1 MSNQQSPVA
10 PESSKSEAVEESS
23 SEAKPYTVEDGRKLL
38 KDIQAQTGFD
48 SYTAYLGAY
57 MEREDR
63 TDFQLLWDWVNKG
76 NPLHTE
82 DSFTIFDVSAHEDS
96 PPKMAKRC
104 RSSSILELLA
114 ALYQPRE
121 HVRVQVVVWKVG
133 NYISRDVFD
142 TLGLGLRIDPQFFL
156 AMIDTLIHLKEW
168 QHFGPVVESRPP
180 RPSHVVVGRAFA
192 TFVHRYPLYKPVAA
206 PIILIA
212 CNLYS
217 DMTLRQLI
225 DVRCVADQG
234 INHPPPFAIPSH
246 PLEDN
251 KTQVEDRCDAEWL
264 HVYRETFTTLAGSN
278 PGIFSSTAAII
289 AGVLMPLLQMNG
301 FKIRPQFFRLRQ
313 SFLALQAAMD
323 RESGDRAARDRES
336 GDHQAVNH
344 KSSELHRKR
353 FWLRRSVEDSDDDM
367 IHFEKYIS
375 AEDPTYLLESSA
387 YLKIKQEMSQIHNE
401 ARRLDAEVRDY
412 LQLVVGNLA
421 LEESR
426 KSIELSNQ
434 QILEGKRGL

>member
-1 MSNQQSPVA
+1 MSDQQSPVA

-23 SEAKPYTVEDGRKLL
+23 SEAKPYTDEDGKQLW

-48 SYTAYLGAY
+48 SYSAYLRAY
-57 MEREDR
+57 MESEDR
-63 TDFQLLWDWVNKG
+63 TDLKLLWDWIDNG
-76 NPLHTE
+76 AYSHTG

-96 PPKMAKRC
+96 PPKMAKC
-104 RSSSILELLA
+104 YRSSSVFELLA

-121 HVRVQVVVWKVG
+121 HVRVQVVVWK
-133 NYISRDVFD
+133 ISSYVSHNLLD

-156 AMIDTLIHLKEW
+156 AMIDTLILKEW
-168 QHFGPVVESRPP
+168 QHFDPVVESRPP

-192 TFVHRYPLYKPVAA
+192 TFVRQFPLYKPVAA

-234 INHPPPFAIPSH
+234 INHPPPFTVPSH

-251 KTQVEDRCDAEWL
+251 KTQVEDRYDAEWL

-301 FKIRPQFFRLRQ
+301 FKIRAQFFRLRQ
-313 SFLALQAAMD
+313 SFLSLQAAMD
-323 RESGDRAARDRES
+323 RDS
-336 GDHQAVNH
+336 GDHQAVDH
-344 KSSELHRKR
+344 ISSKLHRER

-367 IHFEKYIS
+367 SHFERYIS
-375 AEDPTYLLESSA
+375 VEDPNYLPESSA
-387 YLKIKQEMSQIHNE
+387 YLKIKQETSQIHNE
-401 ARRLDAEVRDY
+401 ARRLDTEVRDY